1 MAYALFPVLLASLA
15 GLPMSGL
22 DMGKL
27 QQLNQELGRLCS
39 STPPQEAQRVCQIH
53 ARLVNGA

>member
-1 MAYALFPVLLASLA
+1 
-15 GLPMSGL
+15 MSGL
-22 DMGKL
+22 DMAKL

-39 STPPQEAQRVCQIH
+39 STPPQEAFRVCQIH

>member
-1 MAYALFPVLLASLA
+1 MAYAFIPVLLANLA
-15 GLPMSGL
+15 GFPMSGL
-22 DMGKL
+22 DMGQL

-39 STPPQEAQRVCQIH
+39 NTPPQEAFRVCQIH